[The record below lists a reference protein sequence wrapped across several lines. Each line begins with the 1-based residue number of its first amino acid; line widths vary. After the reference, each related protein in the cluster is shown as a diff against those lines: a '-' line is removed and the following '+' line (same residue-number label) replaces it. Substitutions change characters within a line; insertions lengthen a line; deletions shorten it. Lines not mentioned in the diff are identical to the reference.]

1 MHDRYRLILI
11 RHGQTPDTVAGRFCG
26 ARDPALTAL
35 GHRMAIEASR
45 HPALRGV
52 AVVVTSP
59 SLRAQQTARHVAD
72 ANRVPIVVD
81 ERLRELSFGAWEGRV
96 PDDVRDE
103 PAYRRWADDPAIHAP
118 PGGETGLAV
127 LARVTSAVRDAIA
140 AFDDVAFV
148 THKSPIRLLASF
160 YGATPLSR
168 FRLIAGIH
176 ACSVSLIVRDGGDVA
191 LGPLGDTSH
200 LSPAWRA
207 DPDHARAPPDG
218 ARALGTAAP
227 RGATPPT
234 GRRGG

>member
-11 RHGQTPDTVAGRFCG
+11 RHGQTPDTLDGRFCG

-45 HPALRGV
+45 HPALRGI

-59 SLRAQQTARHVAD
+59 SLRARQTARHIAD
-72 ANRVPIVVD
+72 ANSVSILVD

-103 PAYRRWADDPAIHAP
+103 PAYRRWIDDPAIHAP
-118 PGGETGLAV
+118 PGGETGFAV
-127 LARVTSAVRDAIA
+127 LARVMSAVRDAIGM
-140 AFDDVAFV
+140 FDDVALV

-168 FRLIAGIH
+168 FRQIADIH
-176 ACSVSLIVRDGGDVA
+176 ACSVSLIVRDGGGVA

-200 LSPAWRA
+200 LSLAWRT
-207 DPDHARAPPDG
+207 DPDRARAPPDG
-218 ARALGTAAP
+218 AGALIDDGARDAP
-227 RGATPPT
+227 PLIG
-234 GRRGG
+234 GRDG

>member
-11 RHGQTPDTVAGRFCG
+11 RHGPTPDTVDGRFCG

-35 GHRMAIEASR
+35 GHRMAIETSR
-45 HPALRGV
+45 HPALRGI

-59 SLRAQQTARHVAD
+59 SLRARQTARHIAD
-72 ANRVPIVVD
+72 ANRVPILVD

-103 PAYRRWADDPAIHAP
+103 PAYRRWIDDPATRAP

-127 LARVTSAVRDAIA
+127 LARVTSAVRDAVD
-140 AFDDVAFV
+140 AFDDIALV
-148 THKSPIRLLASF
+148 THKSPIRLLAAF

-168 FRLIAGIH
+168 FRQIAGIH
-176 ACSVSLIVRDGGDVA
+176 ACSVSLIVRDGSNIA

-207 DPDHARAPPDG
+207 DPDHAYAPPDD
-218 ARALGTAAP
+218 ARALDAA
-227 RGATPPT
+227 ATRDASPLT
-234 GRRGG
+234 GRRDG